1 MALIIEEDI
10 AAYVQNR
17 CEELDSLIAQQ
28 EPDSNHAYALMAGKF
43 EILRLA
49 VALDV
54 KNLPTS

>member
-1 MALIIEEDI
+1 MSLTPEEDI

-49 VALDV
+49 VALGV
-54 KNLPTS
+54 KNLPTG

>member
-49 VALDV
+49 VALGV